1 MNKNIGIRN
10 QGPKM
15 PQTPLRLP
23 LIKSTT
29 QERLHPVV
37 RGDEA
42 VRQHYRSVSNEVS
55 SVVPNKGPSKR
66 KLNIGSISR
75 EDFKF
80 LFPVGFGG
88 YGKVW
93 KAEHTKSKGDY
104 AIKEME
110 KNR

>member
-1 MNKNIGIRN
+1 MNKSIGVKN
-10 QGPKM
+10 QGLKM

-29 QERLHPVV
+29 QERLQPVL
-37 RGDEA
+37 RSDEA
-42 VRQHYRSVSNEVS
+42 VRRHYRSVSNEVS
-55 SVVPNKGPSKR
+55 SVLPNKGPRKR
-66 KLNIGSISR
+66 RLNTGTISR
-75 EDFKF
+75 DDFKF